1 MPLLIAGLVL
11 FLAAHST
18 RIFAD
23 GWRSAMLERL
33 GEKPWKG
40 LITVVSIA
48 GFALIVIGYGQL
60 RVMPVPLWE
69 PPLWTRH
76 LSLLLNLL
84 AFILLTAAYVP
95 RNAIKARIG
104 HPMVAGV
111 KIWALAHLLANG
123 SLADVL
129 LFGSFLIWAVLD
141 FRVSR
146 RRDRENDVSYPPGT
160 LLGSFGTLAIGTLVW
175 FVFVRWLHALL
186 IGVSPLGM

>member
-1 MPLLIAGLVL
+1 MQLLIAGLVL

-23 GWRSAMLERL
+23 GWRTAMLERV

-40 LITVVSIA
+40 LVTVVSIA

-60 RVMPVPLWE
+60 RTAPVPLWE
-69 PPLWTRH
+69 PPFWTRH

-95 RNAIKARIG
+95 RNVIKARIG

-111 KIWALAHLLANG
+111 KVWALAHLISNG
-123 SLADVL
+123 NLADVL
-129 LFGSFLIWAVLD
+129 LFGSFLLWAVLD
-141 FRVSR
+141 FRASR
-146 RRDRENDVSYPPGT
+146 RRDRENEVSYPAGN
-160 LLGSFGTLAIGTLVW
+160 LLGSFGTLAIGTVAW
-175 FVFVRWLHALL
+175 FVFVKWLHLQL